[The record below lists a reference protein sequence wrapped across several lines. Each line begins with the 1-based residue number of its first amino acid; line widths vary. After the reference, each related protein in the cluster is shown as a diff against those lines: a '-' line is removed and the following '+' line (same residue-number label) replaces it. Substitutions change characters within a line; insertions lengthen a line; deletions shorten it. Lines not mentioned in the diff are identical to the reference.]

1 LATEAS
7 PFELVLGAQPQTP
20 AEIAVQISGGKSPAA
35 YRFAMEWQEL
45 FEQAQDT
52 LRKARKR
59 MLKYA
64 NQKRR
69 LLEFSVGDKVLLK
82 LTP

>member
-1 LATEAS
+1 
-7 PFELVLGAQPQTP
+7 
-20 AEIAVQISGGKSPAA
+20 
-35 YRFAMEWQEL
+35 MERKEL
-45 FEQAQDT
+45 FEQAQDS

-82 LTP
+82 LTL

>member
-1 LATEAS
+1 MEAS
-7 PFELVLGAQPQTP
+7 LFELVLRAQPQTL

-35 YRFAMEWQEL
+35 YRFVMERHEL
-45 FEQAQDT
+45 FEQAQDS
-52 LRKARKR
+52 LRKERKR

-69 LLEFSVGDKVLLK
+69 LLEFSVGNKVLLK
-82 LTP
+82 LTPQI